1 MLEDILTDQEQS
13 QGAANPR
20 MRQPEQKGTL
30 TSIVQGLGGGVAKGL
45 AQPGAAI
52 TRPIF
57 GEHATDSALNNLD
70 NIFKAD
76 NLNPAGE
83 FTYGT
88 STMIGGVIG
97 SSMITLGA
105 GGSYGAAAAYGI
117 TSASAEKAD
126 LKKRGLSTE
135 DAWKG
140 GAVKGVTDAISV
152 GLPTGGLVRNK
163 LADAILSVGGATA
176 VGAGGQYIEGSFI
189 EGVATDEK
197 TKEYGRSLMES
208 AFDAQSLA
216 ADSSFGLLLW
226 GLNAYSRA
234 RTDSQARLV
243 ADTTDAA
250 NVDVNMEV
258 LEKSN
263 PLTPATPKDAS
274 SHLDKLDEVMASFKN
289 DQPTVNSQSRVTG
302 EVKYP
307 PVIGALPTTVASRAK
322 NEFKFSEDQIPYV
335 LATVDFESNFNP
347 SAFNKSSKAEGLF
360 QVIPSTWQHRK
371 GGNIKNIDEQIRVGL
386 KNMKADIDDT
396 EKAIGRKLVGS
407 EVYLPQLLGSGGAR
421 TILRA
426 DPNEDF
432 FPVAVRMYSKSKNP
446 EAVARK
452 MMKDNGIRK
461 GMTVAQVKQKFL
473 SKIEDRAKKF
483 GGDAEYSQVYNNGPL
498 RGSDSNFP
506 EYEVQGVQV
515 PEYKSAATME
525 ADVMPNM
532 VTPQTDPFAIELKSE
547 EFRAIEELPTKQDF
561 ELMQKVTGYQPVNG
575 AANNV
580 NYTPQQVDL
589 QGVEIGQRTIA
600 DLDNTMVR
608 QQTDIESDPTIRAS
622 EQQPVELETEQLD
635 LSDWN
640 ATRSQ
645 NYVKR
650 EMVDNNVR
658 VQELYNKD
666 TGVRFSREI
675 GKDGKPT
682 AIKITKGNRDISKS
696 DNGSVEQTEM
706 QAAATKAIESEFQS
720 IDEAPSAKSFESTP
734 DGREASRMID
744 ENPDMEV
751 TFTPTTIDGLE
762 FEPVTMKASDLKQFI
777 KDQYEEAASNIEAV
791 RVAASCAIK
800 FGV

>member
-1 MLEDILTDQEQS
+1 MLEDILTTQELS
-13 QGAANPR
+13 QGAPDPR
-20 MRQPEQKGTL
+20 MRKPEQKGTL
-30 TSIVQGLGGGVAKGL
+30 TSIVQGLAGGTAKGL
-45 AQPGAAI
+45 AQPGAAL
-52 TRPIF
+52 TRPFF

-76 NLNPAGE
+76 DLNPAGE

-105 GGSYGAAAAYGI
+105 GGSLGAASAYGI

-140 GAVKGVTDAISV
+140 GVVKGATDAISV

-176 VGAGGQYIEGSFI
+176 AGASGQYIEGAFI
-189 EGVATDEK
+189 ENVATDKK
-197 TKEYGRSLMES
+197 TKEYGKSLMES

-226 GLNAYSRA
+226 GLNAYTRA
-234 RTDSQARLV
+234 RTDGEARLV

-258 LEKSN
+258 IEKSN
-263 PLTPATPKDAS
+263 PLTPLNPKDTA
-274 SHLDKLDEVMASFKN
+274 SHLDKLDEVMAGFKN
-289 DQPTVNSQSRVTG
+289 DRPVINNQTKVTG
-302 EVKYP
+302 AVKIP
-307 PVIGALPTTVASRAK
+307 PMGALPANVASRAK
-322 NEFKFSEDQIPYV
+322 NEFGFSDDQIPYV
-335 LATVDFESNFNP
+335 LGTIDFESNFNP
-347 SAFNKSSKAEGLF
+347 SAFNPSSKAEGLF
-360 QVIPSTWQHRK
+360 QVIPSTWQHRN
-371 GGNIKNIDEQIRVGL
+371 GGDIKNTDEQIRVGL
-386 KNMKADIDDT
+386 KNMKADIDAT

-407 EVYLPQLLGSGGAR
+407 EIYLPQLLGGGGAR

-426 DPNEDF
+426 SDNEDF

-473 SKIEDRAKKF
+473 NKIEERAKKF
-483 GGDAEYSQVYNNGPL
+483 GGSAEYARSYDTGSL
-498 RGSDSNFP
+498 RGSESNFP
-506 EYEVQGVQV
+506 DYEAPEAQV
-515 PEYKSAATME
+515 PEYKSAINLE

-547 EFRAIEELPTKQDF
+547 EFRIMEAIPTKADF
-561 ELMQKVTGYQPVNG
+561 ELMQKATGYQPVDG
-575 AANNV
+575 APSMV

-589 QGVEIGQRTIA
+589 QGVEVGQRTMSE
-600 DLDNTMVR
+600 LDSAMMR
-608 QQTDIESDPTIRAS
+608 QQTNIESEPTIKAS
-622 EQQPVELETEQLD
+622 ESQPIEVESEQLD
-635 LSDWN
+635 LSGWN
-640 ATRSQ
+640 ETRSP

-650 EMVDNNVR
+650 EMVDNDTR
-658 VQELYNKD
+658 TQELYNKD
-666 TGVRFSREI
+666 TGVSFSRTI
-675 GKDGKPT
+675 GKDGKPSQV
-682 AIKITKGNRDISKS
+682 KISKGNRELSKV
-696 DNGSVEQTEM
+696 DNGAPEQTEM
-706 QAAATKAIESEFQS
+706 QAVATKAIESEFMAAN
-720 IDEAPSAKSFESTP
+720 ETPSAKSFESTP
-734 DGREASRMID
+734 DGREASKLID
-744 ENPDMEV
+744 DNPDMEI

-762 FEPVTMKASDLKQFI
+762 LEPVTMKASDLKDFI
-777 KDQYEEAASNIEAV
+777 KDQYEEAASDIEAV